1 MILRPGTKVLVAH
14 RRLYAT
20 DHGRYF
26 TGVVDAYE
34 AGMAR
39 ITGHTWMH
47 DGYRGSYQQKDDE
60 RTKIVPILSGSV
72 IVYQLPSDTLLDDLT
87 VTVEGVKMFLRDGA
101 GFEMDLTE
109 GVLQDGQA
117 RPVCRVS

>member
-1 MILRPGTKVLVAH
+1 MILQPGTKVLISH

-34 AGMAR
+34 DGVAR
-39 ITGHTWMH
+39 VTGNTWMH
-47 DGYRGSYQQKDDE
+47 DGYRGAYKRKDDM
-60 RTKIVPILSGSV
+60 RTKIVPIGSGSV
-72 IVYQLPSDTLLDDLT
+72 IVYQLASDTCLHSLE
-87 VTVEGVKMFLRDGA
+87 VKVEGVKMFMRDGQ

-109 GVLQDGQA
+109 GVLQDGDGQPA
-117 RPVCRVS
+117 YRVG